1 MTAPTQERT
10 RSRTGFHPLTVSRVD
25 PLTDDSVAITF
36 AVPDD
41 LAEVFAFDA
50 GQSLTVRRVVGGVEH
65 RRSYSICAPAGRAP
79 RIGVREVPGGA
90 VSAWL
95 VREVRPGDVV
105 EVGPPTGSFRARPG
119 PGRHV
124 CIAAGS
130 GITPM
135 LSIASTVLTHPEAS
149 VALLYGNRTTGSVMF
164 AEDLAD
170 LKDQHADRLDL
181 VHVLSREPREVAPG
195 VLERRLVLP
204 GLLVGF
210 GRVVQ
215 REPTRLARG
224 ASPRSGKRRGAQPDE
239 RRRLRRGVLRV
250 ARLAR
255 EHHLLLH
262 GDAVLGTRRER
273 GEPVPAPE
281 PPRPRVERLHR
292 LELLVAVAVEPE
304 LGRAAPQV
312 RAPRRHRHLP
322 PPPTQLLHLLDQPGV
337 GDVRAG
343 DRQAHRVPRVG
354 AGGERVPVR
363 KRLRVRRR
371 LLATTRHLGTG
382 APHARA
388 RVHRDGVIQLQRRG
402 LDAALARGRDRGVVR
417 DEI

>member
-135 LSIASTVLTHPEAS
+135 LSIASTVLTHPGAS

-181 VHVLSREPREVAPG
+181 VHVLSREPREVDLFSG
-195 VLERRLVLP
+195 RLD
-204 GLLVGF
+204 
-210 GRVVQ
+210 
-215 REPTRLARG
+215 A
-224 ASPRSGKRRGAQPDE
+224 D
-239 RRRLRRGVLRV
+239 RLRRLLTSLVPTDGLDHVWLCGPFGLIED
-250 ARLAR
+250 AR
-255 EHHLLLH
+255 
-262 GDAVLGTRRER
+262 AVLGEL
-273 GEPVPAPE
+273 GVPAD
-281 PPRPRVERLHR
+281 RVH
-292 LELLVAVAVEPE
+292 VEHFHVD
-304 LGRAAPQV
+304 Q
-312 RAPRRHRHLP
+312 P
-322 PPPTQLLHLLDQPGV
+322 PPVLRQPDRVVEGDTSEVTVVLDG
-337 GDVRAG
+337 RRTTSAM
-343 DRQAHRVPRVG
+343 PRDETVLD
-354 AGGERVPVR
+354 AAQ
-363 KRLRVRRR
+363 RVRSD
-371 LLATTRHLGTG
+371 LPFACKGGVCGTC
-382 APHARA
+382 RA
-388 RVHRDGVIQLQRRG
+388 RVRDGEVDMVRNFALEPHEVERG
-402 LDAALARGRDRGVVR
+402 FVLTCQSFPVSDEVTVDFDA
-417 DEI
+417 